1 MIGGKYA
8 EMVLLGFRNM
18 WGYKLRTF
26 LSMLSISFGIASV
39 IAIFATAEGAQREIL
54 AQIGRFGI
62 RNIIIN
68 SVKPPAQD
76 EGSGGGATSWISRY
90 GLTFKD
96 HRQIEAT
103 VESAMNV
110 FPVHTLLDTVWIGS
124 RKVDARIHGVLP
136 EQMKLLK
143 LDVQLGRN
151 LTDLDNIGLKRTCVV
166 RPGLLRA
173 LGFFGEPLGHLLQ
186 IGSEFY
192 EIVGVMYEEEFTGL
206 TRKALNADSR
216 NLDVYAPYQTILKRH
231 GTMSMVRQS
240 GSFSASD
247 VELNQ
252 IVVEVGDQEA
262 VLSTARMI
270 ARILESFHKA
280 QDYEMIV
287 PLELLA
293 QRKKAQ
299 QVFSITLIAIAS
311 ISLIVGGIG
320 IANIMLATITERTR
334 EIGIR
339 RAMGA
344 KKRHNVAQFLT
355 ETVTLSAAGGLLGL
369 GLGVG
374 FLPALK
380 AWTGWAAVVPP
391 IAIVL
396 ALGISCAVGIVAGL
410 WPAVRAARMDPIK
423 ALRYE

>member
-192 EIVGVMYEEEFTGL
+192 EIVGVMYEEEFNGL

-216 NLDVYAPYQTILKRH
+216 NLELY
-231 GTMSMVRQS
+231 RQ
-240 GSFSASD
+240 FAFRR
-247 VELNQ
+247 
-252 IVVEVGDQEA
+252 QEFAA
-262 VLSTARMI
+262 VLREFLDAGVDIFHFDAEMADAGAGPGKLRFFGI
-270 ARILESFHKA
+270 FVVVLREGEVDGAVVQVNRAVIVAHPAFAGALEAEDAFIDIGRFESVF
-280 QDYEMIV
+280 D
-287 PLELLA
+287 LELDM
-293 QRKKAQ
+293 RD
-299 QVFSITLIAIAS
+299 FSHDS
-311 ISLIVGGIG
+311 SPVDCY
-320 IANIMLATITERTR
+320 
-334 EIGIR
+334 GIR
-339 RAMGA
+339 ISVMA
-344 KKRHNVAQFLT
+344 
-355 ETVTLSAAGGLLGL
+355 LL
-369 GLGVG
+369 
-374 FLPALK
+374 PS
-380 AWTGWAAVVPP
+380 
-391 IAIVL
+391 I
-396 ALGISCAVGIVAGL
+396 
-410 WPAVRAARMDPIK
+410 
-423 ALRYE
+423 Y